1 MRATPKMPPLVVMHT
16 LMNNPFRKRN
26 SFFRQDRIAMRLA
39 ARYRMTYEYKLA
51 RRHGLTPKE
60 ALEDWDL
67 MKKEDYQV
75 FEK

>member
-1 MRATPKMPPLVVMHT
+1 MHITSKICARAHT
-16 LMNNPFRKRN
+16 YMKRSNPYFHD
-26 SFFRQDRIAMRLA
+26 DRIAMRLA

-51 RRHGLTPKE
+51 RRQGLTPQE

-67 MKKEDYQV
+67 MKMEDYNL